1 MARRAPDGSM
11 IVMRTIL
18 SKTDGGE
25 MSPTPGGATTAAEEP
40 PMVRLI
46 GIGSRPAVEEEEV
59 LPRCAASRRRI
70 HRDNM
75 VV

>member
-25 MSPTPGGATTAAEEP
+25 MSPTGGGATTAAEEP

-46 GIGSRPAVEEEEV
+46 GIVATEKVEV

-75 VV
+75 VVS

>member
-25 MSPTPGGATTAAEEP
+25 MSPTGGGATTAAEP

-46 GIGSRPAVEEEEV
+46 GIGSRPVEEEV

-70 HRDNM
+70 QHRDNM
-75 VV
+75 VP

>member
-25 MSPTPGGATTAAEEP
+25 MSPTGGGATTAAEEP

-46 GIGSRPAVEEEEV
+46 GIGSRPVEEEEV

-75 VV
+75 VVS